1 MKAIATPIGVG
12 SGFYIG
18 GNIMDYTMT
27 VLIIITVINLNI
39 ALGLY
44 IKRVLIKDLK
54 KIIKKMM
61 E

>member
-1 MKAIATPIGVG
+1 MLAVAFIV
-12 SGFYIG
+12 G